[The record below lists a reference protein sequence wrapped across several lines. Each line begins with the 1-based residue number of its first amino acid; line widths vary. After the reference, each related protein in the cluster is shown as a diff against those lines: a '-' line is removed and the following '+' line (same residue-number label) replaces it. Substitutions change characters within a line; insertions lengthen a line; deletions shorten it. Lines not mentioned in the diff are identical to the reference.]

1 MVQSFIDKSADVRD
15 SFFGEGSRV
24 YRNAHVL
31 SCTLGDKCLIGDD
44 CRIEDS
50 FFGYYVWI
58 YPNGLIYNTQID
70 DFTYVQKNCSLWH
83 CSLKK
88 FCSISWN
95 VSIGGGE
102 HDYRRVTTHPF
113 LYASSYGFVDESE
126 SCYDRFEKPCV
137 VGNDV
142 WIGGGAHILRG
153 VTVGD
158 GAVVA
163 AGAVVTEDVEPY
175 TIVGGVPA
183 KVIGRRCSKWI
194 AEKMVT
200 IRWWDFPYDV
210 IKNNLH
216 LLSADLTEDTI
227 KSLEKIR
234 ENL

>member
-1 MVQSFIDKSADVRD
+1 MVKSFIDKSADIIGS
-15 SFFGEGSRV
+15 SFGDGSRV
-24 YRNAHVL
+24 YSNAHVL
-31 SCTLGDKCLIGDD
+31 RSALGDNCLIGDA

-58 YPNGLIYNTQID
+58 YPYGLIYNTQID

-142 WIGGGAHILRG
+142 WIGGGCRILGG
-153 VTVGD
+153 VTIGD
-158 GAVVA
+158 GSVIG
-163 AGAVVTEDVEPY
+163 AGSVVTHDIPAGVLAC
-175 TIVGGVPA
+175 GVPCR
-183 KVIGRRCSKWI
+183 VIRNI
-194 AEKMVT
+194 V
-200 IRWWDFPYDV
+200 
-210 IKNNLH
+210 
-216 LLSADLTEDTI
+216 
-227 KSLEKIR
+227 
-234 ENL
+234 